1 MLSSPTVSS
10 LTDQLNAMLAEPNV
24 IHSVC
29 FTRQVHFY
37 NNVFDTV
44 ILRLNS
50 GDRGS
55 WILGNAL
62 SVNYTDPAPDHQ
74 LISL

>member
-10 LTDQLNAMLAEPNV
+10 LTDQLNAMLAETNV
-24 IHSVC
+24 IRSVC
-29 FTRQVHFY
+29 FARQVHLY

-50 GDRGS
+50 GA
-55 WILGNAL
+55 IEVLGFK
-62 SVNYTDPAPDHQ
+62 
-74 LISL
+74 